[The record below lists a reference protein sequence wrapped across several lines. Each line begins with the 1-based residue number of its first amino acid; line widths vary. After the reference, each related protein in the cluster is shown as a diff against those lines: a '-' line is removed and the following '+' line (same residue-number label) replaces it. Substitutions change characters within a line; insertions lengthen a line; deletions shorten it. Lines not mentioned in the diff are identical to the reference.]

1 MSGGTPAASS
11 SLRAALSYCVR
22 QVRAYDYHHY
32 LCLLH
37 LAPAMRKAAFTF
49 RAFNIETAR
58 AMDVVSDPRT
68 CLMRLLWWK
77 EAVDKVFGNKL
88 VEHPV
93 AQALSSVIADHK
105 VSKHWLKRSVEAR
118 INDANREEGTIPGTS
133 AELERYAED
142 TQSTILYMTLQAGG
156 IQSTVADHA
165 ASHIGKASGLLLLLK
180 ALPHHV
186 NKQGTVHYIPASVAE
201 ECGLLITRE
210 GGRSEV
216 RAGKRLPDAVFK
228 VASVAEAHLHKA
240 RELASSVPK
249 EAIPVLLPALPA
261 QVLLDTLRRCE
272 FNVFDPRLS
281 RGVHGVSPLW
291 YQLKLNW
298 NAWRSRY

>member
-1 MSGGTPAASS
+1 
-11 SLRAALSYCVR
+11 
-22 QVRAYDYHHY
+22 
-32 LCLLH
+32 
-37 LAPAMRKAAFTF
+37 MRKAAFTF
-49 RAFNIETAR
+49 RAFNVETAK

-68 CLMRLLWWK
+68 GLMRLLWWK
-77 EAVDKVFGNKL
+77 DAVDKVFANKL

-118 INDANREEGTIPGTS
+118 INDANRDEGTIPETS

-186 NKQGTVHYIPASVAE
+186 NKQGTVPYIPASVAE
-201 ECGLLITRE
+201 ECGLLTRE

-216 RAGKRLPDAVFK
+216 RMDERLPDAVFK

-249 EAIPVLLPALPA
+249 DAIPVLLPALPA

-272 FNVFDPRLS
+272 FNVFDSQLS

-298 NAWRSRY
+298 NAWRSKY

>member
-11 SLRAALSYCVR
+11 SLRTALSYCVR

-37 LAPAMRKAAFTF
+37 LAPAVRKAAFTF

-68 CLMRLLWWK
+68 GLMRLLWWK

-216 RAGKRLPDAVFK
+216 RAGERLPDAVFK

-240 RELASSVPK
+240 RELAPSVPK

>member
-37 LAPAMRKAAFTF
+37 LAPAVRKAAFTF

-58 AMDVVSDPRT
+58 AMDVVSDPWT
-68 CLMRLLWWK
+68 GLMRLLWWK

-261 QVLLDTLRRCE
+261 QVLLDTLRR
-272 FNVFDPRLS
+272 
-281 RGVHGVSPLW
+281 
-291 YQLKLNW
+291 
-298 NAWRSRY
+298 

>member
-133 AELERYAED
+133 AELER
-142 TQSTILYMTLQAGG
+142 
-156 IQSTVADHA
+156 
-165 ASHIGKASGLLLLLK
+165 
-180 ALPHHV
+180 
-186 NKQGTVHYIPASVAE
+186 
-201 ECGLLITRE
+201 
-210 GGRSEV
+210 
-216 RAGKRLPDAVFK
+216 AGKRLPDAVFK

>member
-37 LAPAMRKAAFTF
+37 LAPAVRKAAFTF
-49 RAFNIETAR
+49 RTFNIETAR
-58 AMDVVSDPRT
+58 AMDVVFDPRAG
-68 CLMRLLWWK
+68 LMRLLWWK
-77 EAVDKVFGNKL
+77 EGVDKIFGNKL

-93 AQALSSVIADHK
+93 AQALSSIIADHK

-118 INDANREEGTIPGTS
+118 INDANREEGTIPRTS
-133 AELERYAED
+133 AKLERYVED

-186 NKQGTVHYIPASVAE
+186 NNQGTVHYIPASVAE

-216 RAGKRLPDAVFK
+216 RAGERLLDVVFK

-240 RELASSVPK
+240 RELAPSVPK
-249 EAIPVLLPALPA
+249 EAIPMLLPALPA
-261 QVLLDTLRRCE
+261 QVLLDTLRR
-272 FNVFDPRLS
+272 
-281 RGVHGVSPLW
+281 
-291 YQLKLNW
+291 
-298 NAWRSRY
+298 

>member
-11 SLRAALSYCVR
+11 SLRTALSYCVR

-37 LAPAMRKAAFTF
+37 LAPAVRKAAFTF

-216 RAGKRLPDAVFK
+216 RAGERLPDAVFK

-240 RELASSVPK
+240 RELAPSVPK

>member
-11 SLRAALSYCVR
+11 SLRTALSYCVR

-37 LAPAMRKAAFTF
+37 LAPAVRKAAFTF

-68 CLMRLLWWK
+68 GLMRLLWWK

-216 RAGKRLPDAVFK
+216 RAGERLLDVVFK

-240 RELASSVPK
+240 RELAPSVPK

>member
-37 LAPAMRKAAFTF
+37 LAPAVRKAAFTF
-49 RAFNIETAR
+49 RAFNIQTAR

-68 CLMRLLWWK
+68 GLMRLLWWK

-133 AELERYAED
+133 AELERYEED
-142 TQSTILYMTLQAGG
+142 TQSTILYMTLQSGG

-165 ASHIGKASGLLLLLK
+165 ASHTGKTSALLLLLK
-180 ALPHHV
+180 ALPDHV

-272 FNVFDPRLS
+272 FNVFDP
-281 RGVHGVSPLW
+281 
-291 YQLKLNW
+291 
-298 NAWRSRY
+298 

>member
-11 SLRAALSYCVR
+11 SLRTALSYCVR

-216 RAGKRLPDAVFK
+216 RAGERLLDVVFK

-240 RELASSVPK
+240 RELAPSVPK
-249 EAIPVLLPALPA
+249 EAIPMLLPALPA
-261 QVLLDTLRRCE
+261 QVLLDTLRR
-272 FNVFDPRLS
+272 
-281 RGVHGVSPLW
+281 
-291 YQLKLNW
+291 
-298 NAWRSRY
+298 

>member
-1 MSGGTPAASS
+1 MRCAVRLRRPAAVTGVLTLQCPGPSFLIQEGRAHEWHASS
-11 SLRAALSYCVR
+11 K
-22 QVRAYDYHHY
+22 QQ
-32 LCLLH
+32 
-37 LAPAMRKAAFTF
+37 PT
-49 RAFNIETAR
+49 
-58 AMDVVSDPRT
+58 
-68 CLMRLLWWK
+68 
-77 EAVDKVFGNKL
+77 
-88 VEHPV
+88 
-93 AQALSSVIADHK
+93 DHK

-118 INDANREEGTIPGTS
+118 INDANRDEGTIPETS

-186 NKQGTVHYIPASVAE
+186 NKQGTVPYIPASVAE
-201 ECGLLITRE
+201 ECGLLTRE

-216 RAGKRLPDAVFK
+216 RMDERLPDAVFK
-228 VASVAEAHLHKA
+228 VASVAEAHLQKA

-261 QVLLDTLRRCE
+261 QVLLDTLRKITSCGINRKQK
-272 FNVFDPRLS
+272 VSS
-281 RGVHGVSPLW
+281 REHLE
-291 YQLKLNW
+291 
-298 NAWRSRY
+298 

>member
-11 SLRAALSYCVR
+11 SLRTALSYCVR

-68 CLMRLLWWK
+68 GLMRLLWWK

-216 RAGKRLPDAVFK
+216 RAGERLPDAVFK

-240 RELASSVPK
+240 RELAPSVPK

>member
-11 SLRAALSYCVR
+11 SLRTALSYCVR

-37 LAPAMRKAAFTF
+37 LAPAVRKAAFTF

-68 CLMRLLWWK
+68 GLMRLLWWK

-216 RAGKRLPDAVFK
+216 RAGVRLPDVVFK
-228 VASVAEAHLHKA
+228 VTSVAEAHLHKA